1 MCVSILSCLVFSN
14 QTYFLVSALYGYLN
28 TTPCRYVC
36 VCVQGWLVSPCILN
50 SVVGDGD
57 EWLTLCP
64 GNSTSRRKKFS
75 SHRTGGR
82 LDPRTGFNVAE
93 KRIIPVLARNVTL
106 FPCFPPHNLVT
117 TLTEE
122 TLFFPQD
129 IISIDSVYSS
139 WQHVSHIIYLL
150 TVKVTVNLFLCI
162 TPWRYIRAAAVQNK
176 HP

>member
-1 MCVSILSCLVFSN
+1 MCVHTVLSCVFKPN
-14 QTYFLVSALYGYLN
+14 IFLGICIIWLFKHYTMQICVYV
-28 TTPCRYVC
+28 CVC

-139 WQHVSHIIYLL
+139 
-150 TVKVTVNLFLCI
+150 
-162 TPWRYIRAAAVQNK
+162 
-176 HP
+176 